1 MNGVEDVDESASH
14 RRPSTDQRPVSYWL
28 KEEKTKEKT
37 HDEMMMEIKKAKRKK
52 AAQLR
57 QKEAEERYR
66 EKVRKE
72 KEKKAREKEVK
83 ELAFQKRVEGVLKD
97 HRERGRVGVCK
108 REPGEQREG
117 KAFTPLGELTF
128 ALRGPRIAFLRIYS
142 GAPLERTR

>member
-1 MNGVEDVDESASH
+1 MEDVDKSASH
-14 RRPSTDQRPVSYWL
+14 RRPSADQRPVSYWL
-28 KEEKTKEKT
+28 KEEKTKEKTKEKT

-57 QKEAEERYR
+57 QKEAEERNR

-128 ALRGPRIAFLRIYS
+128 ALRGPRIAFLRV
-142 GAPLERTR
+142 